1 MNAST
6 LLNAQLISTLFDTK
20 ELLCEQYIIKGCEY
34 NLNRYVYTVYT
45 IFLFVNKDVFLLHL
59 MHLM

>member
-34 NLNRYVYTVYT
+34 NFNRLCIYY
-45 IFLFVNKDVFLLHL
+45 IFVCK
-59 MHLM
+59 